1 MPGAKKLARQQRFQ
15 PKTSSAVNSSGVNDV
30 SLLGS
35 VGSFLKKGVKA
46 IAGVVDNPLTRAAGV
61 VMPGVGAVSNLAG
74 VVAGNKKVT
83 QSVVGPM
90 LGMGTA
96 LTSAVSDPRIAS
108 NSGFTWSASGPMN
121 SLGFT
126 AGTTTTRRRTPR
138 MRADGTVYYPR
149 RMNPLNARAARR
161 AIRRIK
167 AVRKITRDIERSL
180 PKVQTR
186 SRRAA

>member
-1 MPGAKKLARQQRFQ
+1 M
-15 PKTSSAVNSSGVNDV
+15 

-35 VGSFLKKGVKA
+35 IGSALKKGVKSL
-46 IAGVVDNPLTRAAGV
+46 AGVVDNPLTRAVGA
-61 VMPGVGAVSNLAG
+61 VMPGVGAVGTLAG
-74 VVAGNKKVT
+74 VVAGNKQVT
-83 QSVVGPM
+83 RGVIQQTTGF
-90 LGMGTA
+90 GNA

-108 NSGFTWSASGPMN
+108 NSGFTWNSSGPLS

-126 AGTTTTRRRTPR
+126 ATSSTTRRRTPR

>member
-15 PKTSSAVNSSGVNDV
+15 PKTSSDVSSSGVNDM

-35 VGSFLKKGVKA
+35 VGSFLKKGVKSL
-46 IAGVVDNPLTRAAGV
+46 AGIVDNPLTRAAGV
-61 VMPGVGAVSNLAG
+61 VMPGVGQIAGIAG
-74 VVAGNKKVT
+74 VVAGNKAVT
-83 QSVVGPM
+83 RSLVGPS
-90 LGMGTA
+90 LGAGSA
-96 LTSAVSDPRIAS
+96 LTSAVSDPRVAS
-108 NSGFTWSASGPMN
+108 NSGFTWSSSGPMS

-126 AGTTTTRRRTPR
+126 ATSSSSRRRTPR